1 MFLKMRKKRAFF
13 LFLFFVI
20 ETIDLRKEWE
30 VVGEESKLLRERE
43 EGEGGC
49 GRK

>member
-20 ETIDLRKEWE
+20 ETIDLRKR
-30 VVGEESKLLRERE
+30 V
-43 EGEGGC
+43 GGC
-49 GRK
+49 GGGEQTVERERGR